1 MKKRRDKKKRKD
13 EKCERR
19 SINRGMLPV
28 QECRRNVS
36 CGGGGGEG
44 RIKAS
49 VEFDF
54 RRLSSEEQVNEM
66 VSCFFHLRV
75 KFVRVSV
82 FTARCWWTSDVQRT
96 SVTREEAVH
105 LPCRILSQGEQR
117 APREGMSAVIPK
129 RGMLLYRLDKRYDTR
144 GATIIAIEWL
154 FVLLKGPFTLR
165 KRTV

>member
-75 KFVRVSV
+75 KFARVSV
-82 FTARCWWTSDVQRT
+82 FTARCWWTSDGAAHERDERGGSAPSLQNPFAGRAART
-96 SVTREEAVH
+96 
-105 LPCRILSQGEQR
+105 
-117 APREGMSAVIPK
+117 
-129 RGMLLYRLDKRYDTR
+129 TR
-144 GATIIAIEWL
+144 GNECGHSQAWNVAL
-154 FVLLKGPFTLR
+154 PAR
-165 KRTV
+165 